1 MAEVPVPFTEEE
13 VDTSDGKG
21 AVATVALLIAG
32 FGVFSMAQGIGGTL
46 ANTATNKIAEYTGY
60 DPSTGE
66 SSGGDI
72 V

>member
-21 AVATVALLIAG
+21 AVVTVALLIAG
-32 FGVFSMAQGIGGTL
+32 FGVFSMAQNLGGTL
-46 ANTATNKIAEYTGY
+46 ATTATNKIAQVTGI
-60 DPSTGE
+60 DPTTGQE
-66 SSGGDI
+66 TGVPG

>member
-21 AVATVALLIAG
+21 AVMTVALLIAG

-46 ANTATNKIAEYTGY
+46 ANTATNKIAQFTGW
-60 DPSTGE
+60 DPTTGE
-66 SSGGDI
+66 ETGAPG